1 MLLFFL
7 QGYNAQEL
15 ICVSIHLVDI
25 TGQFP
30 SQSRNQT
37 TGQSVDTRR
46 QQSLLSAL
54 QGKKRRAFPYHHK
67 DARSLELT
75 FVIID
80 NEWRSEMQS

>member
-15 ICVSIHLVDI
+15 ICVSIRLVDI

-46 QQSLLSAL
+46 QQS
-54 QGKKRRAFPYHHK
+54 
-67 DARSLELT
+67 
-75 FVIID
+75 
-80 NEWRSEMQS
+80 